1 MKRHFFLNAAI
12 ILLAVALFC
21 SCESKPKGAML
32 LPEDAQVVACIDVEK
47 TMEASELGGD
57 RQFKEKMK
65 NGIKQMGFSRIM
77 EKQITD
83 IVEDPSTTGIDFKEP
98 FFYAV
103 LDINRMLFAFTGS
116 LNDSEKFE
124 SLLRTT
130 MTEMS
135 GDSALKTTVTDPN
148 VKFAHIDRDAFI
160 LFDND
165 GFIICNKNYDEDE
178 AGFVEYMA
186 KQFSEEKNYSQTKG
200 YDMLMNENG
209 IAKMHIACGKILTSQ
224 NMKKKSLNTLPAE
237 TRKKIDL
244 FYESDMIMALNVSK
258 GEASYVCTFDP
269 GTDEAKKYYDKMC
282 ESAGEIKGT
291 FLKYIDK
298 DALMAAAMNFDG
310 KKYIELQD
318 EQINNMLGLIS
329 MLNAEEIKEL
339 IKTINGDFTIGIN
352 SKLLGNNKVPEMK
365 IYGSTDNSMLVESIA
380 ETNSNDMV
388 KNGDRWIIKLTE
400 SEYANVN
407 GSYDWIEK
415 EIGQA
420 TLGYKDNTSY
430 FTISEKESDAF
441 KASDNAIDK
450 SDFKGNKFYM
460 RLNFAPML
468 KMKEVEEM
476 LGSMSEGEIV
486 RDVIKEINYAEMTVE
501 NNYNAEI
508 RLVMNDK
515 DHTPIAIAIDIFKEL
530 LL

>member
-1 MKRHFFLNAAI
+1 MKRHFFLNAAV
-12 ILLAVALFC
+12 ILSAVALIC
-21 SCESKPKGAML
+21 SCGSKPKGAVL
-32 LPEDAQVVACIDVEK
+32 LPEDAQVVTCIDVEE
-47 TMEASELGGD
+47 TIEASELGGD
-57 RQFKEKMK
+57 RQFKEKVR
-65 NGIKQMGFSRIM
+65 NSIKQMGLSRMM

-103 LDINRMLFAFTGS
+103 LDIDRMLFAFTGS

-130 MTEMS
+130 MTEMN
-135 GDSALKTTVTDPN
+135 GDSALKSTVADPN
-148 VKFAHIDRDAFI
+148 VKFARIDGDAFI

-209 IAKMHIACGKILTSQ
+209 IAKMHIACGKILASQ
-224 NMKKKSLNTLPAE
+224 NMKMSLDRLPAE
-237 TRKKIDL
+237 TKKKIDL
-244 FYESDMIMALNVSK
+244 FYESDVIMALNVSK

-318 EQINNMLGLIS
+318 EQINNMLGLMS

-352 SKLLGNNKVPEMK
+352 SKLLGKNKVPEMK

-400 SEYANVN
+400 SEYTNVN

-420 TLGYKDNTSY
+420 TLGYKDNASY
-430 FTISEKESDAF
+430 FTISEKGNDAF
-441 KASDNAIDK
+441 KASGNAIDK

-476 LGSMSEGEIV
+476 LGSMGEGEII

-501 NNYNAEI
+501 NNYKAEI

>member
-47 TMEASELGGD
+47 TVEASELGGD
-57 RQFKEKMK
+57 RQFKEKVR
-65 NGIKQMGFSRIM
+65 NSIKQMGLSRMM

-148 VKFAHIDRDAFI
+148 VKFAHIDGDAFI

-200 YDMLMNENG
+200 YDMLMDENG
-209 IAKMHIACGKILTSQ
+209 IAKMHIACGKILASQ
-224 NMKKKSLNTLPAE
+224 NMKMSLDRLPAE
-237 TRKKIDL
+237 TKKKIDL
-244 FYESDMIMALNVSK
+244 FYESDVIMALNVSK

-269 GTDEAKKYYDKMC
+269 GTDEAKKYYDKMS

-298 DALMAAAMNFDG
+298 DALMAAAMNFNG

-318 EQINNMLGLIS
+318 EQLNNILGQIS
-329 MLNAEEIKEL
+329 MQNAGEIKDL

-352 SKLLGNNKVPEMK
+352 SKLLGKNKVPEMK

-400 SEYANVN
+400 SEYTNVN

-501 NNYNAEI
+501 NNYKAEI

-515 DHTPIAIAIDIFKEL
+515 DHTPIAIALDIFKEL

>member
-47 TMEASELGGD
+47 TVEASELGGD
-57 RQFKEKMK
+57 RQFKEKVR
-65 NGIKQMGFSRIM
+65 NSIKQMGLSRMM

-148 VKFAHIDRDAFI
+148 VKFAHIDGDAFI

-200 YDMLMNENG
+200 YDMLMDENG
-209 IAKMHIACGKILTSQ
+209 IAKMHIACGKILASQ
-224 NMKKKSLNTLPAE
+224 NMKMSLDRLPAE
-237 TRKKIDL
+237 TKKKIDL
-244 FYESDMIMALNVSK
+244 FYESDVIMALNVSK

-269 GTDEAKKYYDKMC
+269 GTDEAKKYYDKMS

-298 DALMAAAMNFDG
+298 DALMAAAMNFNG

-318 EQINNMLGLIS
+318 EQLNNILGQIS
-329 MLNAEEIKEL
+329 MQNAGEIKDL

-352 SKLLGNNKVPEMK
+352 SKLLGKNKVPEMK

-400 SEYANVN
+400 SEYTNVN

-501 NNYNAEI
+501 NNYKAEI

>member
-1 MKRHFFLNAAI
+1 
-12 ILLAVALFC
+12 
-21 SCESKPKGAML
+21 
-32 LPEDAQVVACIDVEK
+32 
-47 TMEASELGGD
+47 
-57 RQFKEKMK
+57 
-65 NGIKQMGFSRIM
+65 
-77 EKQITD
+77 
-83 IVEDPSTTGIDFKEP
+83 
-98 FFYAV
+98 
-103 LDINRMLFAFTGS
+103 
-116 LNDSEKFE
+116 
-124 SLLRTT
+124 
-130 MTEMS
+130 
-135 GDSALKTTVTDPN
+135 
-148 VKFAHIDRDAFI
+148 
-160 LFDND
+160 
-165 GFIICNKNYDEDE
+165 
-178 AGFVEYMA
+178 MA

-200 YDMLMNENG
+200 YDMLMDENG
-209 IAKMHIACGKILTSQ
+209 IAKMHIACGKILASQ
-224 NMKKKSLNTLPAE
+224 NMKMSLDRLPAE
-237 TRKKIDL
+237 TKKKIDL
-244 FYESDMIMALNVSK
+244 FYESDVIMALNVSK

-298 DALMAAAMNFDG
+298 DALMAAAMNFNG

-318 EQINNMLGLIS
+318 EQLNNILGQIS
-329 MLNAEEIKEL
+329 MQNAGEIKDL

-352 SKLLGNNKVPEMK
+352 SKLLGKNKVPEMK

-400 SEYANVN
+400 SEYTNVN

-420 TLGYKDNTSY
+420 SLGYKDNTSY

-515 DHTPIAIAIDIFKEL
+515 DHTPIAIALDIFKEL

>member
-1 MKRHFFLNAAI
+1 MKRHFFLNAAV
-12 ILLAVALFC
+12 ILSAVALIC
-21 SCESKPKGAML
+21 SCGSKPKGAVL
-32 LPEDAQVVACIDVEK
+32 LPEDAQVVTCIDVEE

-57 RQFKEKMK
+57 RQFKEKVR
-65 NGIKQMGFSRIM
+65 NSIKQMGFSRIM

-103 LDINRMLFAFTGS
+103 LDIDRMLFAFTGS

-130 MTEMS
+130 MMEMN
-135 GDSALKTTVTDPN
+135 GDSTLQPTVANPN
-148 VKFAHIDRDAFI
+148 VKFARINGDAFI

-200 YDMLMNENG
+200 YDMLMDENG
-209 IAKMHIACGKILTSQ
+209 IAKMHIACGKILASQ
-224 NMKKKSLNTLPAE
+224 NMKMSLDRLPAE
-237 TRKKIDL
+237 TKKKIDL
-244 FYESDMIMALNVSK
+244 FYESDVIMALNVSK

-298 DALMAAAMNFDG
+298 DALMAAAMNFNG

-318 EQINNMLGLIS
+318 EQLNNILGQIS
-329 MLNAEEIKEL
+329 MQNAGEIKDL
-339 IKTINGDFTIGIN
+339 IKTINGDFTIGIG
-352 SKLLGNNKVPEMK
+352 SKLLGSKKVPEMK
-365 IYGSTDNSMLVESIA
+365 IYGSTDNNKLVNYIA
-380 ETNSNDMV
+380 EMSNGDMV
-388 KNGDRWIIKLTE
+388 KSGDGWMIKMTE
-400 SEYANVN
+400 SDYTEVN
-407 GSYDWIEK
+407 GSYDWVEN

-420 TLGYKDNTSY
+420 SLGYKGNASY
-430 FTISEKESDAF
+430 FTISEKGNDAF
-441 KASDNAIDK
+441 KASGNAIDK

-476 LGSMSEGEIV
+476 LGRMGEGEII

-501 NNYNAEI
+501 NNYKAEI

>member
-47 TMEASELGGD
+47 TVEASELGGD
-57 RQFKEKMK
+57 RQFKEKVR
-65 NGIKQMGFSRIM
+65 NSIKQMGLSRMM

-148 VKFAHIDRDAFI
+148 VKFAHIDGDAFI

-200 YDMLMNENG
+200 YDMLMDENG
-209 IAKMHIACGKILTSQ
+209 IAKMHIACGKILASQ
-224 NMKKKSLNTLPAE
+224 NMKMSLDRLPAE
-237 TRKKIDL
+237 TKKKIDL
-244 FYESDMIMALNVSK
+244 FYESDVIMALNVSK

-298 DALMAAAMNFDG
+298 DALMAAAMNFNG

-318 EQINNMLGLIS
+318 EQLNNILGQIS
-329 MLNAEEIKEL
+329 MQNAGEIKDL

-352 SKLLGNNKVPEMK
+352 SKLLGKNKVPEMK

-400 SEYANVN
+400 SEYTNVN

-515 DHTPIAIAIDIFKEL
+515 DHTPIAIALDIFKEL